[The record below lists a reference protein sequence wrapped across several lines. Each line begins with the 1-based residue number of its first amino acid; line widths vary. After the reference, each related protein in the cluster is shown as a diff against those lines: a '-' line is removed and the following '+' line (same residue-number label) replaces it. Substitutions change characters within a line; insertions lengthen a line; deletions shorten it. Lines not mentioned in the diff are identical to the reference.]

1 MYFTILSAYPARSF
15 MITQF
20 FADVRHDK
28 RKALQKS
35 ILLMSFQREIGAIPS
50 TNESELTRKFVRL
63 HKEEYSRSTIEG
75 SLGRLAVWRDLW
87 MCIIVRI
94 YHPRLTIAT
103 CV

>member
-1 MYFTILSAYPARSF
+1 MYSDLCILALHCTIQSAHPAQSLL
-15 MITQF
+15 ITQF

-35 ILLMSFQREIGAIPS
+35 ILLMSFQREMGAVPS

-75 SLGRLAVWRDLW
+75 SLGRLAVWSDSW
-87 MCIIVRI
+87 MCIIVCI
-94 YHPRLTIAT
+94 
-103 CV
+103 